1 MATAKKAKAKNTA
14 RAKPAPTK
22 ARASSAPRH
31 RVFGMLFAK
40 IYPLWVHKVVRKGRT
55 QKEVDQVICWL
66 TGYTAA
72 GLRKHIKGDGD
83 LGTFIDQSPAFN
95 PKAKL
100 ITGVVCG
107 VRVEEVAEPS
117 MRKVRQ
123 LDKLIDELAH
133 GKAMEKVLR

>member
-1 MATAKKAKAKNTA
+1 MVTAKKAKAKKTVK
-14 RAKPAPTK
+14 AKPASAP
-22 ARASSAPRH
+22 AGSSPRH
-31 RVFGMLFAK
+31 RVFSMQFAK
-40 IYPLWVHKVVRKGRT
+40 IYPAWVNKVVRKGRT
-55 QKEVDQVICWL
+55 QKEADQVICWL
-66 TGYTAA
+66 TGYTPA
-72 GLRKHIKGDGD
+72 GLQKHIKGDGD
-83 LGTFIDQSPAFN
+83 LGAFIDQCPAFN

-117 MRKVRQ
+117 MRKMRQ

>member
-1 MATAKKAKAKNTA
+1 MATAKKGKAD
-14 RAKPAPTK
+14 
-22 ARASSAPRH
+22 SGSRH
-31 RVFGMLFAK
+31 RVFGMQFAK
-40 IYPLWVHKVVRKGRT
+40 IYPLWVKKVVRKGRT
-55 QKEVDQVICWL
+55 QQEVDQVIRWL

-72 GLRKHIKGDGD
+72 GLKRHIQGDGD
-83 LGTFIDQSPAFN
+83 LGAFIDQCPAFN
-95 PKAKL
+95 PRAKL

-117 MRKVRQ
+117 MRKMRQ